1 MKRLLAVALMLSAC
15 GGGYIYPTAAP
26 AIVFPDQVDDAT
38 VEDAAVEIAPVVETF
53 IGLITFGTSYDLKTL
68 DIPKP
73 LTRFKRTYRQIAWS
87 ADLAR
92 GVNGAF
98 VSWTVV
104 RRSESGEEETMFE
117 VDEPMEDSTVTNLAN
132 SGDLA
137 SIVGNRAG
145 MYVMRYI
152 DSGEILAAGT
162 FTLVE

>member
-1 MKRLLAVALMLSAC
+1 
-15 GGGYIYPTAAP
+15 
-26 AIVFPDQVDDAT
+26 
-38 VEDAAVEIAPVVETF
+38 
-53 IGLITFGTSYDLKTL
+53 
-68 DIPKP
+68 
-73 LTRFKRTYRQIAWS
+73 
-87 ADLAR
+87 
-92 GVNGAF
+92 
-98 VSWTVV
+98 
-104 RRSESGEEETMFE
+104 MFE